1 MTGSQEALV
10 IFALI
15 VGVLV
20 YVKGREV
27 DIPFIPGGQA
37 TADALGNAPSATIS
51 PGVQQ

>member
-37 TADALGNAPSATIS
+37 TANGLDNTTIS
-51 PGVQQ
+51 PGVQ

>member
-1 MTGSQEALV
+1 MTGSMEALI

-20 YVKGREV
+20 YVKGNEV

-37 TADALGNAPSATIS
+37 TANGGDTTIS
-51 PGVQQ
+51 PGAQQ